1 MQDKDPC
8 TLVLDI
14 GKSNAKLVLIDAAGE
29 VIARAQRANESVAPG
44 QSRWQGRALPY
55 RALGVVALQ
64 DWLLQ
69 VIPALPQRERIA
81 RISITTHGAA
91 FCALGD
97 DGLLIAPIDYEW
109 DGYGEERAAFE
120 VDSDPF
126 AHTGSPH
133 LPQGLNAGLQ
143 LHWLQRQLPDA
154 WRQIRCWLPY
164 PQYWA
169 WWFSGVAASEVSSL
183 GCHTGLWS
191 PQRGGYSDWA
201 ERRGIATLFAPMR
214 AAWDVLGPLRPELAR
229 SLGLAETVEVHCG
242 SHDSN
247 ACLARY
253 LCHSPDATVLSTGT
267 WTLAMAAGAPADTL
281 HAGRD
286 QLVNVAVNGEPV
298 PTARFMGGREFAV
311 LCAGADPAL
320 AIAEALQQVL
330 DEGWLA
336 QPGFAASGGPFVGRA
351 GAILQRGVTFRAGPL
366 AVPATLRP
374 ALAALYC
381 AEVSAYLLQAI
392 CAPCAAATAVVLE
405 GPMAHD
411 EAFCLALAALL
422 APRSLSLA
430 LDPLEGTARGAWLL
444 AQWAQAPRW
453 LGRTVTVALPP
464 PALIELIRL
473 HARAALAASV
483 Q

>member
-1 MQDKDPC
+1 MQDKETC

-14 GKSNAKLVLIDAAGE
+14 GKSNAKLVLIDAEGE

-44 QSRWQGRALPY
+44 ESRWQGEALPY
-55 RALGVVALQ
+55 RALGVDALQ
-64 DWLLQ
+64 AWLLQ
-69 VIPALPQRERIA
+69 AIPELPQRERIA

-109 DGYGEERAAFE
+109 DGYGDERAAFE
-120 VDSDPF
+120 AESDPF
-126 AHTGSPH
+126 THTGSPH

-191 PQRGGYSDWA
+191 PRRGGFSDWA
-201 ERRGIATLFAPMR
+201 QRRGIATLFAPVR
-214 AAWDVLGPLRPELAR
+214 PAWDVLGPLRPGLAR

-253 LCHSPDATVLSTGT
+253 LCHDPDATVLSTGT
-267 WTLAMAAGAPADTL
+267 WTIAMAAGAPADML
-281 HAGRD
+281 DAGRD
-286 QLVNVAVNGEPV
+286 QLVNVAVDGAPV
-298 PTARFMGGREFAV
+298 PTARFMGGREFAA

-320 AIAEALQQVL
+320 ATAAALQQVL

-336 QPGFAASGGPFVGRA
+336 QPGFAASGGPFVGRE
-351 GAILQRGVTFRAGPL
+351 GLITRHGEVCTAGPL
-366 AVPATLRP
+366 AVPAPLRP

-381 AEVSAYLLQAI
+381 AEVSAHLLQQI
-392 CAPCAAATAVVLE
+392 GAPAATAAPVVLE

-411 EAFCLALAALL
+411 EAFCVALAALL
-422 APRSLSLA
+422 APGGLSLA

-444 AQWAQAPRW
+444 ARWPQASRW
-453 LGRTVTVALPP
+453 QGRTAALPAP
-464 PALIELIRL
+464 EAGLIDRIAA
-473 HARAALAASV
+473 HARAACGDAV
-483 Q
+483 K